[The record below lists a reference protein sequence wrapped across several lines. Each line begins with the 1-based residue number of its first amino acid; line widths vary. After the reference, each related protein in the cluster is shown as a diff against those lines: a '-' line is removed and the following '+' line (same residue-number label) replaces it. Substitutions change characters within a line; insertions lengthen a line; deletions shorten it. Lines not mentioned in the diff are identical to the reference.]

1 MRKSLRRILE
11 RLRVNVAGRGRKP
24 TAARDGLQQPQRM
37 QAVPVR
43 TRTFGQK

>member
-1 MRKSLRRILE
+1 MTKSLRRILE
-11 RLRVNVAGRGRKP
+11 RLRVNAAGRSRKP

-43 TRTFGQK
+43 ARTSGQR